1 MSTGNELFEQLV
13 SKEQQLHKFE
23 VRSNASKISSLL
35 AQGFYEFNPSG
46 KVLSR
51 EDILNRLPTVDDK
64 SKIESSNFKIV
75 HLGPDLAVVTYF
87 SKRID
92 SDGASLQFLR
102 SSVWKKNNGEWQM
115 EFHQGTIKN

>member
-1 MSTGNELFEQLV
+1 MSTTNELFEQLV
-13 SKEQQLHKFE
+13 SKEQELHKFE
-23 VRSNASKISSLL
+23 DRSNASKLTSLL
-35 AQGFYEFNPSG
+35 TPGFYEFSSSG

-51 EDILNRLPTVDDK
+51 EDVLNRLPTVDDK
-64 SKIESSNFKIV
+64 SKIESSNFKLV
-75 HLGPDLAVVTYF
+75 HLSSDFAVITYF

>member
-1 MSTGNELFEQLV
+1 MSTTNELFEQLV
-13 SKEQQLHKFE
+13 SKEQELHKFE
-23 VRSNASKISSLL
+23 VRSNASKLSSLL
-35 AQGFYEFNPSG
+35 TPGFNEFSSSG

-51 EDILNRLPTVDDK
+51 EDVLNRLPTVDDK
-64 SKIESSNFKIV
+64 SKIESSNFKLV
-75 HLGPDLAVVTYF
+75 HLSQDLAVITYF

-102 SSVWKKNNGEWQM
+102 NSVWKNNNGEWQM